1 MVQAC
6 WHERLNN
13 RFRCVDGQWTY
24 VQLAAIWIIRRL
36 ALFTV
41 PFVWL
46 KSKKIAICRKVRSQ
60 SLTAYF
66 STNSYLLGLDGHLV
80 LFLSICQP
88 CTSSFL
94 CVLCIL
100 FRRLCSGLE
109 NFIKTIFSNRLYLN
123 GDEVK
128 TFARHGHLNAIQCLA
143 PPSPA
148 FIFDVTAQVDD
159 VHGHR
164 IPSLYQVWSSS
175 VSPSKYMAHFPSQ
188 Q

>member
-36 ALFTV
+36 ALFSS
-41 PFVWL
+41 L
-46 KSKKIAICRKVRSQ
+46 C
-60 SLTAYF
+60 LTAYF
-66 STNSYLLGLDGHLV
+66 STHSYLLGLDGHLV

-88 CTSSFL
+88 CTSSFIY
-94 CVLCIL
+94 VLCIL

-109 NFIKTIFSNRLYLN
+109 IFIKTVFSNRLYLN

-148 FIFDVTAQVDD
+148 
-159 VHGHR
+159 
-164 IPSLYQVWSSS
+164 
-175 VSPSKYMAHFPSQ
+175 
-188 Q
+188 

>member
-1 MVQAC
+1 MLTRTTEQPFPLRRRTVNL
-6 WHERLNN
+6 RTTGSYLNYSTTGLIH
-13 RFRCVDGQWTY
+13 CS
-24 VQLAAIWIIRRL
+24 L
-36 ALFTV
+36 
-41 PFVWL
+41 
-46 KSKKIAICRKVRSQ
+46 C
-60 SLTAYF
+60 LTAYF

-164 IPSLYQVWSSS
+164 IPSLYQV
-175 VSPSKYMAHFPSQ
+175 
-188 Q
+188 

>member
-46 KSKKIAICRKVRSQ
+46 RTFRQIAIFLDLTDTWFYSSRFV
-60 SLTAYF
+60 SLAR
-66 STNSYLLGLDGHLV
+66 HL
-80 LFLSICQP
+80 F
-88 CTSSFL
+88 F
-94 CVLCIL
+94 VLCIL